1 MDTIPAKVNVLSFK
15 GKNDIPSNFYEHD
28 IYYDGIKFNCV
39 EQAYQHAKAVKC
51 ERMDIAT
58 RLLHLKTGY
67 EQWRCARA
75 VQVDDRWAD
84 ERVNI
89 MRKIL
94 RCKLRFVPQYRELL
108 SKSTGTIV
116 EAVPGDKFWSSGLN
130 KREACMHDPSTYP
143 GKNVMGQLHMEMR
156 ELLKQHARVQ
166 ADFMTVVD
174 LMDEHSVLE
183 AVMTDQNKEDGTFLT
198 VIGGNDEQLIHDA
211 VRGKL
216 VEKYSVITK
225 DYLVWNCV
233 ESREV

>member
-1 MDTIPAKVNVLSFK
+1 MATIPDKFDVLSFK
-15 GKNDIPSNFYEHD
+15 GKNDILSNFYEHD
-28 IYYDGIKFNCV
+28 IYYGGIKFNCV
-39 EQAYQHAKAVKC
+39 EQAYQHTKAVMC

-67 EQWRCARA
+67 EQWRCAKA

-94 RCKLRFVPQYRELL
+94 RCKLSFVPQYRELL

-130 KREACMHDPSTYP
+130 KREACTHDPSTYP

-174 LMDEHSVLE
+174 LFDEHSVLE
-183 AVMTDQNKEDGTFLT
+183 AVMTDQNDDDGTFLT

-211 VRGKL
+211 VCGKL
-216 VEKYSVITK
+216 VEKYSVITN
-225 DYLVWNCV
+225 DYLVRNLS
-233 ESREV
+233 ESRGG